1 MKKKF
6 SNIKNIFC
14 SFLNADIRWKLRKLE
29 KILPFKIYPKKFEF
43 KGLKKIYT
51 LFLFNLIFFE
61 KISKKKKL
69 IFQNIKKNVE
79 EKNKRINFLISTPGS
94 GSTFVRHALS
104 SYFELYYKIGNG
116 IPKYNT
122 LNNSWTFCV
131 SPIVPAGFWN
141 SIDVDRY
148 SIQPSKNKLYF
159 DDNAYQDRKVVF
171 CRHPFGEY
179 ANDLYSLKNIKP
191 VVLFRE
197 PLDWLS
203 SYYTKYGK
211 KRFDTTGDLNT
222 AFIDDALNKLKNY
235 YMYWID
241 YSKKN
246 DSKNFL
252 FIKFSKLILEER
264 DTFVKIFDFYG
275 YDCSD
280 LDLIGECVKINSKE
294 YSLNYYKTEYI
305 GSRFM
310 NPEKKKI
317 AKKEIETFAFKR
329 INDLSLDNLYKSLPS
344 ID

>member
-1 MKKKF
+1 MKKKLKK
-6 SNIKNIFC
+6 IKINLC
-14 SFLNADIRWKLRKLE
+14 SFLNADIRWKLRKLG
-29 KILPFKIYPKKFEF
+29 KVLHFDIYPNRFKFN
-43 KGLKKIYT
+43 GLKKIYT
-51 LFLFNLIFFE
+51 LILFNLIFFE
-61 KISKKKKL
+61 KILKKKK
-69 IFQNIKKNVE
+69 IIYKNIKKNIE
-79 EKNKRINFLISTPGS
+79 ENKEKTNFLISTPGS
-94 GSTFVRHALS
+94 GSTFVRHSLS

-122 LNNSWTFCV
+122 INNSWTFCV

-148 SIQPSKNKLYF
+148 SIKPSKSHLYF
-159 DDNAYQDRKVVF
+159 DNKDYQKKKIVF
-171 CRHPFGEY
+171 CRHPFGKY
-179 ANDLYSLKNIKP
+179 ANDLYSLNNIRP

-211 KRFDTTGDLNT
+211 KRFDTSDELNVS
-222 AFIDDALNKLKNY
+222 FIDDSLNKLKNY
-235 YMYWID
+235 YSYWLD

-246 DSKNFL
+246 DSKDFL
-252 FIKFSKLILEER
+252 YIKFSKLILEER
-264 DTFVKIFDFYG
+264 ETFVKIFDFYG

-280 LDLIGECVKINSKE
+280 LDLISECVKINSKE
-294 YSLNYYKTEYI
+294 NSLNSYKTEYI

-317 AKKEIETFAFKR
+317 AKKEIENFAHKR
-329 INDLSLDNLYKSLPS
+329 INDLSLDSLYKSLPS

>member
-1 MKKKF
+1 M
-6 SNIKNIFC
+6 
-14 SFLNADIRWKLRKLE
+14 
-29 KILPFKIYPKKFEF
+29 
-43 KGLKKIYT
+43 
-51 LFLFNLIFFE
+51 
-61 KISKKKKL
+61 
-69 IFQNIKKNVE
+69 
-79 EKNKRINFLISTPGS
+79 
-94 GSTFVRHALS
+94 
-104 SYFELYYKIGNG
+104 
-116 IPKYNT
+116 
-122 LNNSWTFCV
+122 
-131 SPIVPAGFWN
+131 
-141 SIDVDRY
+141 
-148 SIQPSKNKLYF
+148 YF

-275 YDCSD
+275 YDLKRVSD
-280 LDLIGECVKINSKE
+280 INYTEFKPSSVSLANYLIKNYDYLDML
-294 YSLNYYKTEYI
+294 TEDISTVSPIYL
-305 GSRFM
+305 
-310 NPEKKKI
+310 KKQ
-317 AKKEIETFAFKR
+317 
-329 INDLSLDNLYKSLPS
+329 
-344 ID
+344 

>member
-79 EKNKRINFLISTPGS
+79 EKNDKTNFLISTPSS
-94 GSTFVRHALS
+94 GSTFVEHALS

-122 LNNSWTFCV
+122 LDNSWTFCI
-131 SPIVPAGFWN
+131 SPIVAAGFWN

-148 SIQPSKNKLYF
+148 SIQPSKSKLYF
-159 DDNAYQDRKVVF
+159 DDKIYQDKKVVS

-179 ANDLYSLKNIKP
+179 ANDLYSLENIRP

-211 KRFDTTGDLNT
+211 KRFDSTGDLNT
-222 AFIDDALNKLKNY
+222 AFIDDALNKLKRY
-235 YMYWID
+235 YLYWID
-241 YSKKN
+241 YSKKS

-310 NPEKKKI
+310 NPEKKEI